1 MLSTAVCRGDRKMV
15 LAALSANRRT
25 FQLLTVLLTITMLS
39 WSLAGCA
46 GVVSPSNGQT
56 TPNTPATALAILSVQ
71 ASAATTSSVQMSWA
85 TNIPATSAVDYGTTA
100 SYGASTPVDPTMV
113 TAHQMALTNLAAATT
128 YHYRVRSAAGSAT
141 ATSNDQTFSTASAT
155 NTTPPSVAITSP
167 AAGATLS
174 GNVNLTAAASDSVGV
189 ASLQFKVDGGNVGA
203 SLTAA
208 PYAYTLNTTAISNG
222 IHVISATATD
232 TAGNSA
238 TSPNVAVTVNN
249 AVKDTTPPT
258 VSIRPLSQ
266 WHGLPSPGSS
276 RCRDRIRQRQLR
288 ERAVSV
294 GRRNRQLAETPS
306 HTGFTSSPASL
317 PATIAPATP
326 PA

>member
-1 MLSTAVCRGDRKMV
+1 MV
-15 LAALSANRRT
+15 LAARSANRLS
-25 FQLLTVLLTITMLS
+25 FQLLTVLLTITILS
-39 WSLAGCA
+39 LGLAGCA
-46 GVVSPSNGQT
+46 GVVSPSSGQT
-56 TPNTPATALAILSVQ
+56 TPTTPATALTILSVQ

-85 TNIPATSAVDYGTTA
+85 TNVPATSAIDYGTTA
-100 SYGASTPVDPTMV
+100 SYGASTPVNPTMV
-113 TAHQMALTNLAAATT
+113 TTHQMALTSLAAATT

-155 NTTPPSVAITSP
+155 DTTPPSVSITSP

-174 GNVNLTAAASDSVGV
+174 GSVNLTAAASDSVGV
-189 ASLQFKVDGGNVGA
+189 ASVQFKVDGGNVGA

-222 IHVISATATD
+222 IHVISAVATD

-258 VSIRPLSQ
+258 VSMI
-266 WHGLPSPGSS
+266 SP
-276 RCRDRIRQRQLR
+276 
-288 ERAVSV
+288 
-294 GRRNRQLAETPS
+294 
-306 HTGFTSSPASL
+306 
-317 PATIAPATP
+317 
-326 PA
+326 